1 MQKSLFR
8 GWIHRIA
15 LVIMMSAVS
24 PWASAVS
31 CTETVT
37 AIVLHTNGN
46 VYFTTSQTCT
56 TAWCQIAFSTTD
68 GNKQAYA
75 MLLEAQALSKPL
87 TFEWD
92 NISACTSANA
102 VYASPTVM
110 VMGQ

>member
-1 MQKSLFR
+1 MHNAVIR
-8 GWIHRIA
+8 GWFKRMA
-15 LVIMMSAVS
+15 LVTVLSAVS

-37 AIVLHTNGN
+37 AIVVHTNGN

-56 TAWCQIAFSTTD
+56 TGWCQIAFSTTD

-75 MLLEAQALSKPL
+75 MLLQAQALSKPL
-87 TFEWD
+87 TFAWD

-102 VYASPTVM
+102 LYASPAVI